1 METNKNQNIPIENNT
16 QPNPNEG
23 NTQGQSIGNIF
34 LFKENSSSSLANN
47 SSKNEPLFNLNTNSL
62 FAYQEI
68 DQFSSFCD
76 SDSNLAKKNNYIDA
90 SNETSIDTKIDEI
103 SGDVTND
110 NIINNRRRNTFNN
123 ILPTSFN
130 NCNIFLNKEQQ
141 NLLENIKKTNTN
153 YVTSNA
159 LNDIFKYHL
168 KDLND
173 EYLKNNNPNI
183 SDEIEKEKNTE
194 DSKNSLNMNNINNIN
209 QINHMNNIKERKSQE
224 LFQLGFYGYQN
235 YNQLINQNQNHI
247 IYYKNNPLLNNNNNT
262 YNKGMNNN
270 LNNNI
275 YFNSYPLQIREM
287 NEIYA
292 KKRKSMI
299 LPPEHILNIYN
310 NILNENNGSKEI
322 NLNSRFPEM
331 NKKKLHI
338 PHYIKDKHLCKQ
350 MEEKLEMNKSN
361 KLYINNFYQ
370 EIKSSLVNI
379 IEHQYGNYLIQKL
392 VEILIFQE
400 NKELFKSLFLVI
412 DSRLYEISINI
423 YGTRFIQKTL
433 EKLDNNYQKIETN
446 ELNQVFKNLINN
458 HLYRL
463 CLDKNGNHVY
473 QKIIKI
479 FPKDKNDFL
488 FDKLYDIALEISLLE
503 QGVTIFQTAFE
514 YSNKQQKDK
523 ICNKI
528 IDNIKYLINDQYGNY
543 SIQKIFSLNDE
554 KLNERIYKYISEN
567 LFELSKLKFSS
578 NVIDKFI
585 CKSNTYSFSL
595 IKDMIDKNIIKNII
609 KDQYGNYVVQKALF
623 ITEDVD
629 NELFMQIIKQIKP
642 VLNELNIYS
651 IGKKIYD
658 NLIKQYECYFNNC

>member
-1 METNKNQNIPIENNT
+1 METNTNQNIPIENNI
-16 QPNPNEG
+16 QPNLADA
-23 NTQGQSIGNIF
+23 TIQSQSIGNIF
-34 LFKENSSSSLANN
+34 LFKDNSSTSLANN
-47 SSKNEPLFNLNTNSL
+47 SNKNEPLLNLNTNSL

-76 SDSNLAKKNNYIDA
+76 ADSNLNKKNNYIDG
-90 SNETSIDTKIDEI
+90 SNETSIDTKIDEFSDI
-103 SGDVTND
+103 QND
-110 NIINNRRRNTFNN
+110 NKTNNRRRLTFNN
-123 ILPTSFN
+123 TLPTNFN

-153 YVTSNA
+153 YLTSNA

-173 EYLKNNNPNI
+173 EYLKKSIKI
-183 SDEIEKEKNTE
+183 SDEIKTENKNDE
-194 DSKNSLNMNNINNIN
+194 NNKNINLNNMSHI
-209 QINHMNNIKERKSQE
+209 NNIKERKSQQ

-235 YNQLINQNQNHI
+235 YNQLINQNHM
-247 IYYKNNPLLNNNNNT
+247 IYYNNKNIYNNGMNNSKINNNFD
-262 YNKGMNNN
+262 KNN

-275 YFNSYPLQIREM
+275 YFNSIPLQMREK
-287 NEIYA
+287 NEKFD

-299 LPPEHILNIYN
+299 LPQENILSIYN
-310 NILNENNGSKEI
+310 NILNDNNNSKEAM
-322 NLNSRFPEM
+322 LNSRFSEI
-331 NKKKLHI
+331 NKKKVHI

-350 MEEKLEMNKSN
+350 MEEKLEMNKNN
-361 KLYINNFYQ
+361 KIYINNFYQ
-370 EIKSSLVNI
+370 EIKLSLINI

-400 NKELFKSLFLVI
+400 NKELFKSIFLTI
-412 DSRLYEISINI
+412 DNRLYEISINI
-423 YGTRFIQKTL
+423 YGTRFFQKTL
-433 EKLDNNYQKIETN
+433 EKLENNYYKIETN
-446 ELNQVFKNLINN
+446 ELNQVIKNLINN
-458 HLYRL
+458 YLYKL
-463 CLDKNGNHVY
+463 CIDKNGNHVY

-479 FPKDKNDFL
+479 FPKEKNDFL

-514 YSNKQQKDK
+514 YATKEQTDK

-528 IDNIKYLINDQYGNY
+528 IDNIKFLINDQYGNY

-554 KLNERIYKYISEN
+554 KLNERIYKYIKEN

-585 CKSNTYSFSL
+585 CKSNSYSFSL
-595 IKDMIDKNIIKNII
+595 IKDMINKNIIKNII

-629 NELFMQIIKQIKP
+629 NELFMEIIKQIKP